1 MDEIGPVE
9 RGTQHGCVCD
19 FAAVSASHAGIVDV
33 GDGVFLEGVAAVL
46 DGERWATRKPYA
58 GMVAGTDVGV
68 DTKPLLHN
76 ALAFFDGSP
85 ELRLDPAL
93 LVQHALGL
101 RNNDLGTFLGRSQ
114 CLFDGGLHLR
124 HTIGTVKHAHPFH
137 AYSLYCIH
145 NGIVGRAVFVFSSGR
160 QDILSARGGR
170 VVVVDD
176 DDDAVVLVEDGV
188 TNT

>member
-1 MDEIGPVE
+1 MLVMDELLERILVQSLGAAGLQESDDAFADLGLEQVPLGRVMDEIGPVE

-101 RNNDLGTFLGRSQ
+101 RNNDLGTFLGR
-114 CLFDGGLHLR
+114 
-124 HTIGTVKHAHPFH
+124 
-137 AYSLYCIH
+137 
-145 NGIVGRAVFVFSSGR
+145 
-160 QDILSARGGR
+160 
-170 VVVVDD
+170 
-176 DDDAVVLVEDGV
+176 
-188 TNT
+188 